1 MSIPFE
7 ETATRGR
14 ERGFRR
20 PVRSARAAGD
30 VHAGHGGRRLAT
42 GIAVAAAIIVATHL
56 AHAIVLF
63 EIYPPGPGPWPA
75 WAVLA
80 VVAAAFAATT
90 SALGFRVP
98 GWLFA
103 GVLVGIA
110 VIVALDLTATA
121 GLLGIGITPTAAAA
135 SSALL
140 MPVAALR
147 ATRGPLLASFAIGA
161 VLVADVLWQSS
172 TAGRWVVPGLVVA
185 GSAVLPVALTVIG
198 IDGFR
203 RLVRR
208 EVDLS
213 LVQSTVA
220 TPRSAV
226 GMRAS
231 EELAQLDFDAESLL
245 EDVGS
250 GRIPIPLPP
259 DIADLAGELAARLRV
274 RLIEGRTD
282 TWLRHAVAE
291 SAYLS
296 GRVRVDDPL
305 GYAARL
311 SPAQREGLLLA
322 LWHVVGDNPRRVA
335 ASAVVRID
343 LSDDFDDDRDVD
355 LGIVIDASGISARH
369 VDHAMWDA
377 VGTVGSNTTTTRRDG
392 FRIDID
398 CQTDPSSWSTA
409 TPGSGVRTR
418 GT

>member
-30 VHAGHGGRRLAT
+30 VHAGHGGRRLAL
-42 GIAVAAAIIVATHL
+42 GIAVATGVIVATHL
-56 AHAIVLF
+56 AHAVALI

-75 WAVLA
+75 WVALAA
-80 VVAAAFAATT
+80 VVAGSWAATA
-90 SALGFRVP
+90 ALGYRVP
-98 GWLFA
+98 DWLLACVLA
-103 GVLVGIA
+103 GV
-110 VIVALDLTATA
+110 ATVVVLELLEIE

-135 SSALL
+135 ASALL

-147 ATRGPLLASFAIGA
+147 ATRAPLIASFVVGA
-161 VLVADVLWQSS
+161 VLAADALLQAA

-185 GSAVLPVALTVIG
+185 GSAVLPVVLTVIG
-198 IDGFR
+198 VDGFR

-259 DIADLAGELAARLRV
+259 DIAELAGELAARLRV

-282 TWLRHAVAE
+282 TWLRHAVTE

-322 LWHVVGDNPRRVA
+322 LWHIVGDNPRRTT
-335 ASAVVRID
+335 ASAVVRLD

-355 LGIVIDASGISARH
+355 LGIVIDASGISSRH
-369 VDHAMWDA
+369 VDHAMWEA
-377 VGTVGSNTTTTRRDG
+377 VGTVGSNTTTNRRGG

-398 CQTDPSSWSTA
+398 CQTDTTSWSTA
-409 TPGSGVRTR
+409 APGPGVRTR